1 MRHWALLI
9 AGSHTWA
16 NYRHQA
22 DVYHAYQVGAPHT
35 SIVAAPSYTLCGE
48 LVSSSTAES
57 PPAERDE
64 GWVLG
69 VLRMVDVASDPA
81 GQRHP

>member
-22 DVYHAYQVGAPHT
+22 DVYHAYQVGTPHT
-35 SIVAAPSYTLCGE
+35 SIAPPLFTLLGE
-48 LVSSSTAES
+48 LVSPSTVES
-57 PPAERDE
+57 LRAERTKV
-64 GWVLG
+64 VLG
-69 VLRMVDVASDPA
+69 VLRMVDVTSDPA